1 MADFIGMGRSYAA
14 GYGNET
20 DSYGVVGMGYSDGL
34 DFALADCYKYHP
46 DGDYW
51 ESMAPPTTIGIS
63 NSCGVSA
70 NMYDATGVI
79 QKTESFFM
87 CGDNFAEGSRFNLV
101 IKENLEV
108 IFKKD

>member
-1 MADFIGMGRSYAA
+1 
-14 GYGNET
+14 
-20 DSYGVVGMGYSDGL
+20 
-34 DFALADCYKYHP
+34 
-46 DGDYW
+46 
-51 ESMAPPTTIGIS
+51 MAPPTTIGIS

-101 IKENLEV
+101 LKENLEV